1 MEQELRMRT
10 TCRDDLTSCMRAL
23 SRIIVSIPKNL
34 IAAPRSSC
42 TKRIQGPLREASEHI
57 LPIFEMLN
65 SLVGWLHDNLA
76 QGIGASH
83 KPFSITGDTD
93 IKGMRMDDLLVR
105 LRNLFTTVKCDFD
118 DLRSHIC
125 TPTGHRGL
133 VCQHL
138 YGLPRLVAALSSL
151 IRRRARSPADEAI
164 MDLSRD
170 FCTQFAYFDGWCSGL
185 LGGLQNVVD
194 TERGVKP
201 ALDLGEDAR
210 NSEEDAQVQLDLQ
223 VLLSVDPMARLR
235 EAQVEAADRAQG
247 RR

>member
-83 KPFSITGDTD
+83 SQSKIFPLEC
-93 IKGMRMDDLLVR
+93 MRMDDLLVR

-125 TPTGHRGL
+125 TPTGRRGL
-133 VCQHL
+133 VCQHV

-170 FCTQFAYFDGWCSGL
+170 FCTQFAYFDDWCSGL

-201 ALDLGEDAR
+201 ALDLVEDAL
-210 NSEEDAQVQLDLQ
+210 NSEEDAQVQHDLQ

-235 EAQVEAADRAQG
+235 EAKDEAADRAPG